1 MSAWGGLSSAERRD
15 SLPRVR
21 TTLRAPEWEQLA
33 VIGGDIPG
41 EAARLKA
48 ELTIVLERPGA
59 ADLGFDS
66 EHMFV

>member
-1 MSAWGGLSSAERRD
+1 M
-15 SLPRVR
+15 
-21 TTLRAPEWEQLA
+21 EQLA